1 MSAPI
6 VIVGAGLSGLACA
19 RALTARGVE
28 AVVLEADDAVGGRV
42 RTQRQDGF
50 LIDRG
55 FQVLLT
61 AYPEAQ
67 AVFDYDALRLG
78 AFAPG
83 AWVRT
88 GGQFQTIGDPFRRP
102 SQAIPTLLADV
113 GSLADKLKVLRLRQS
128 VRAGTVDDL
137 WRRPEMTTEAAL
149 RERYGFSDRMIE
161 RFFRPFLGGVLLD
174 ASLGASSR
182 AFEMYFRRFSE
193 GDAALPAEGIQA
205 LPEQLAAAL
214 PDGTVRLG
222 ARVSG
227 VTRGEVRVEGGDAI
241 PARAVVVAADATGA
255 GALLGQETPAW
266 KGTVQIAWAA
276 DAAPVDA
283 PVLLLDGEAGGPLN
297 NVQVVSAVQ
306 PTYAPAGQA
315 LVTGSVLGTPS
326 LGDDALDA
334 AARTQLRRW
343 FGDAVDG
350 WRTLRVD
357 RVPNALPDLPS
368 LDPPERPPWVREG
381 IYVTGD
387 WRRNGSINGA
397 LTAGRHAAEAIL
409 ADLGV

>member
-1 MSAPI
+1 MSARI

-83 AWVRT
+83 AWVRV

-128 VRAGTVDDL
+128 VRVGTVDDL

-149 RERYGFSDRMIE
+149 RERYGFSERMIE

-182 AFEMYFRRFSE
+182 AFEMYFRRFSK

-276 DAAPVDA
+276 DAAPVGA

-315 LVTGSVLGTPS
+315 LVTGSVLGTPF

-334 AARTQLRRW
+334 ARTQLRGW

>member
-83 AWVRT
+83 AWVRV

-161 RFFRPFLGGVLLD
+161 RFFRP
-174 ASLGASSR
+174 
-182 AFEMYFRRFSE
+182 
-193 GDAALPAEGIQA
+193 PN
-205 LPEQLAAAL
+205 
-214 PDGTVRLG
+214 
-222 ARVSG
+222 
-227 VTRGEVRVEGGDAI
+227 VRVDVGSLTKYVPEI
-241 PARAVVVAADATGA
+241 RRCV
-255 GALLGQETPAW
+255 QK
-266 KGTVQIAWAA
+266 KG
-276 DAAPVDA
+276 
-283 PVLLLDGEAGGPLN
+283 
-297 NVQVVSAVQ
+297 
-306 PTYAPAGQA
+306 
-315 LVTGSVLGTPS
+315 
-326 LGDDALDA
+326 
-334 AARTQLRRW
+334 
-343 FGDAVDG
+343 
-350 WRTLRVD
+350 
-357 RVPNALPDLPS
+357 
-368 LDPPERPPWVREG
+368 
-381 IYVTGD
+381 
-387 WRRNGSINGA
+387 
-397 LTAGRHAAEAIL
+397 
-409 ADLGV
+409 

>member
-1 MSAPI
+1 MSARI

-83 AWVRT
+83 AWVRV

-149 RERYGFSDRMIE
+149 RERYGFSERMIE

-276 DAAPVDA
+276 DAAPVGA

-315 LVTGSVLGTPS
+315 LVTGSVLGTPF

-334 AARTQLRRW
+334 ARTQLRGW